1 MRMQS
6 GALVNTDNLALMIM
20 ETAIRKVRQST
31 LDKSRQVM
39 YLSTVRDVVD
49 QVKAHQKLRQE
60 QIEALLK
67 LIYFDRPTNTMGE
80 MRKIL
85 REIGYEA

>member
-1 MRMQS
+1 MQS

-31 LDKSRQVM
+31 LDESRRVA
-39 YLSTVRDVVD
+39 YLSAVRNVVN
-49 QVKAHQKLRQE
+49 QVKTQQKLTQE
-60 QIEALLK
+60 QIESLLK